1 MKKYFSL
8 AGLFSVLGL
17 PLTSWAQTGQII
29 YQPSAAAIPPTA
41 VPTLT
46 TTALLL
52 LVILIILAARWAGFG
67 RNRLMSLFAG
77 MLGVCALASGGL
89 SMKLVSDAWA
99 DGGGGTNFAFF
110 SSASGGSTPVNDN
123 VLNIFENTSGVNQRI
138 VSIIRVLART
148 LTTAA
153 LMAWSAARQ
162 MALSRP
168 VKTVSA
174 TPIAGMPCPSS
185 ETPGRAAT
193 ALK

>member
-138 VSIIRVLART
+138 VSIILGACPNVNNGSIDGVERCEANGIV
-148 LTTAA
+148 TTGEDGLCYTDCRDA
-153 LMAWSAARQ
+153 L
-162 MALSRP
+162 P
-168 VKTVSA
+168 
-174 TPIAGMPCPSS
+174 
-185 ETPGRAAT
+185 E
-193 ALK
+193 